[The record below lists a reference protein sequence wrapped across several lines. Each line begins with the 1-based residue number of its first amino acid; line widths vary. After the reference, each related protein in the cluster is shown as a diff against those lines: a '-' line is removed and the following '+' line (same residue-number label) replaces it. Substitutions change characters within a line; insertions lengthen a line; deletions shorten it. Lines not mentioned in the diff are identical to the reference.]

1 MLADWSGHSRLLR
14 LSIFHFTS
22 RGGKRPS
29 WISDWLQFASRSSEC
44 KIHTHALHGDEPRH
58 LAALAMVSGLARQHG
73 FSWMGKQP
81 THNTSLPTHHTPI
94 HTQDIQHHTP
104 HRTQHTT
111 HTFYHRTHNTQHI
124 RHNTSVSHI
133 PIRSTPL
140 TLLSSSPLLTQAWAL
155 ATEPRLPGFT
165 RPLFPTQLHNIFV
178 AIIRRFRPSSALN
191 GSRVG
196 SSSASSSSCLRREA
210 TRLSRHLL
218 CYEETKLSSLKR
230 TQVD

>member
-29 WISDWLQFASRSSEC
+29 WISDWLKFASRLSEC

-111 HTFYHRTHNTQHI
+111 HTFYHRTHNTYPIYHTLQNTQHTAHKTQHI
-124 RHNTSVSHI
+124 GI
-133 PIRSTPL
+133 PHPHPL
-140 TLLSSSPLLTQAWAL
+140 HS
-155 ATEPRLPGFT
+155 
-165 RPLFPTQLHNIFV
+165 
-178 AIIRRFRPSSALN
+178 LN
-191 GSRVG
+191 PVKLV
-196 SSSASSSSCLRREA
+196 ASS
-210 TRLSRHLL
+210 
-218 CYEETKLSSLKR
+218 YSSLGSGY
-230 TQVD
+230 